1 MEPGFNIFHVTIL
14 VSSLACLAFA
24 WRESAGRSIML
35 PRLFTP
41 PVLAGFTA
49 VIMLLIAAGEPRLLW
64 IWLAAGVGGAIVGGI
79 RGATMV
85 MRVDQ
90 VRSKLRMPNGRHIFW
105 IAIVLVLAAV
115 DEMAVAIWGVRMSPH
130 RALAPAIA
138 SLCGGLLTG
147 RAIAVAIR
155 IPYAPN
161 EEP

>member
-1 MEPGFNIFHVTIL
+1 MEPGFNILHFTIL
-14 VSSLACLAFA
+14 ASALACLAFA
-24 WRESAGRSIML
+24 LREAAGRSIML

-49 VIMLLIAAGEPRLLW
+49 VVMLLIAAGEPGLLW
-64 IWLAAGVGGAIVGGI
+64 TWLGAGVVGAIIGGI

-85 MRVDQ
+85 MSVDQ

-105 IAIVLVLAAV
+105 IAIVLVLAAA
-115 DEMAVAIWGVRMSPH
+115 DEVAIAIWGSGMSPH
-130 RALAPAIA
+130 RALAPALA
-138 SLCGGLLTG
+138 ALCGGLLTG
-147 RAIAVAIR
+147 RAVAVAIR

>member
-1 MEPGFNIFHVTIL
+1 MERGLNILHLTIL
-14 VSSLACLAFA
+14 LGSLGCLAFA

-35 PRLFTP
+35 TRLFTP

-49 VIMLLIAAGEPRLLW
+49 VVMLLIAAGEPRLLW
-64 IWLAAGVGGAIVGGI
+64 IWLAAGFGGAIVGGI

-90 VRSKLRMPNGRHIFW
+90 VRSRLRMPNGRHIFL
-105 IAIVLVLAAV
+105 IAIALVLAAA
-115 DEMAVAIWGVRMSPH
+115 DEVAVAIWGGGMSPH

-138 SLCGGLLTG
+138 ALCGGLLTG
-147 RAIAVAIR
+147 RAIAVTIR

>member
-1 MEPGFNIFHVTIL
+1 VESGFNILHMTIL
-14 VSSLACLAFA
+14 LSALACLAIA

-64 IWLAAGVGGAIVGGI
+64 IWLAAGVAGAIVGAV

-90 VRSKLRMPNGRHIFW
+90 VRSRLRMPNGRHIFLV
-105 IAIVLVLAAV
+105 AIVLVLAAA
-115 DEMAVAIWGVRMSPH
+115 DEVAVAVWGNSMSPH
-130 RALAPAIA
+130 RALAPAVA
-138 SLCGGLLTG
+138 ALCGGLLTG

>member
-1 MEPGFNIFHVTIL
+1 MEPGFNVLHLTIL
-14 VSSLACLAFA
+14 VSSLACLGFA

-41 PVLAGFTA
+41 AVLAGFTA
-49 VIMLLIAAGEPRLLW
+49 VVMLLIEAGEPKLLW

-105 IAIVLVLAAV
+105 IAIVLVLAAA
-115 DEMAVAIWGVRMSPH
+115 DEIAIAIAGTGMSPH
-130 RALAPAIA
+130 HALAPAVA
-138 SLCGGLLTG
+138 ALCGGLLTG
-147 RAIAVAIR
+147 RALAVAIR

-161 EEP
+161 DEP